1 MTRVIYDLPGW
12 SYFAETIAAVN
23 RFVTAGLEGDL
34 GGLAALGA
42 SGGEHLPSGSVTAAA
57 TTAAAKPL
65 GLSSLTAFGTAL
77 GLVRIAFGLKELLVF
92 GAERKGSAAIGTG
105 KGFILKTHG
114 MTSSLKLLVRVLVIQ
129 HLIEIRLRG
138 FWTACNNPNLNLI
151 IV

>member
-1 MTRVIYDLPGW
+1 MTRVIYVLPGW

-57 TTAAAKPL
+57 TTAAAAKPL

-129 HLIEIRLRG
+129 HLIEIRYKRFLDS
-138 FWTACNNPNLNLI
+138 
-151 IV
+151 VQ